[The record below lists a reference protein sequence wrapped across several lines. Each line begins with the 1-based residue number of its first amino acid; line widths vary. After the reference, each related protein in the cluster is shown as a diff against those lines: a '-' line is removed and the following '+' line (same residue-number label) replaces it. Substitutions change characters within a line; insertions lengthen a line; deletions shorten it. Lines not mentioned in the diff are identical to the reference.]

1 MYELKQKEVINVK
14 DGCRYGYVSDIEFCP
29 CKGHIKKIIVPGPA
43 KVFGMFGRD
52 GEFYIPWDKIQK
64 IGSDII
70 LVEMDK
76 KKMQVHAQSG
86 SDGDDD
92 EKDDD

>member
-1 MYELKQKEVINVK
+1 MYELRQKEVINVK

-29 CKGHIKKIIVPGPA
+29 AKGHIKKIIVPGPA

-52 GEFYIPWDKIQK
+52 GEYCIPWDKIQK

-76 KKMQVHAQSG
+76 KKMRVFAQGESG
-86 SDGDDD
+86 LSDDDD
-92 EKDDD
+92 ESD